1 LLTHSSLVFYR
12 AIGLCIFLAAI
23 AERILLGTL
32 FLSYLLTLLSLSAV
46 MANKAS
52 ILSMLPRAFLTIIF
66 YYEVVLLLGTQI
78 SMFRN
83 EIVGNL
89 IVVTPMIICGLAAFF
104 RISLSSGSRDYS
116 LGLFAGP
123 TIFLS
128 FVAFAY
134 MKFEGVLTWAMSG
147 DSRNHVYQMRA
158 VIDRG
163 GIILFNGYPALANG
177 FAALMGG
184 WRYDSG
190 SVGGGHLGSE
200 IHILGFASVT
210 TLVTCSVLAGLF
222 LIKEDGKRGAHI
234 AVAAALISLIPFS
247 QVFLTTYFT
256 EGFFPSSFSLAIVL
270 AVVFEINRSD
280 SGFVSRVLFSVMGS
294 LLTLLTFPLL
304 LPLLLPGF
312 FIAFL
317 LHFYSKVE
325 GNLWPNQYKNRNKA
339 TIIVFL
345 SIPVLMVELVSRI
358 PSVNAYLFRNLNVYG
373 RISPIDDWG
382 LWILTITAGLLFLI
396 ASQSAKLISS
406 MTFIIGVLS
415 IHFSM
420 VLNRILDASYYLQ
433 KFVWMATNIMI
444 LLNLIIAANLLLSV
458 TSSLKKLAIGF
469 MSLGIVAL
477 TSFPLLQDFPYKPNL
492 LTLATSPKHPSAQD
506 AQLIT
511 SINRIAPRSIFWQI
525 SPDFEATQVIDI
537 WITLGFDFDHGAF
550 TWGYNSDVFSL
561 TAVCS
566 FAEANQ
572 PAIIWVVTPEV
583 QSLVKSTCPA
593 ESLKIRV
600 IPS

>member
-1 LLTHSSLVFYR
+1 MLTHSSLVFYR

-23 AERILLGTL
+23 AEKILLGTL

-46 MANKAS
+46 MANKTS
-52 ILSMLPRAFLTIIF
+52 VLSMLPKAFLTIIF
-66 YYEVVLLLGTQI
+66 YYEVMLLLGIQTNLFK
-78 SMFRN
+78 SEMS
-83 EIVGNL
+83 GNL
-89 IVVTPMIICGLAAFF
+89 IVITPMIICGLAAFF
-104 RISLSSGSRDYS
+104 RISQSSGSRDYS
-116 LGLFAGP
+116 LGLFAGS
-123 TIFLS
+123 TVFLS

-147 DSRNHVYQMRA
+147 DSRNHIYQMRA

-163 GIILFNGYPALANG
+163 GIIHFNGYPALANG

-190 SVGGGHLGSE
+190 SVSTGHLGTE
-200 IHILGFASVT
+200 IHILGFASAT

-222 LIKEDGKRGAHI
+222 LKKEAGKNVAYI
-234 AVAAALISLIPFS
+234 AVAAAVISLIPFS
-247 QVFLTTYFT
+247 QVFLNTYFT
-256 EGFFPSSFSLAIVL
+256 EGFFPSSLSLAVVL
-270 AVVFEINRSD
+270 AVVFELTRSN
-280 SGFVSRVLFSVMGS
+280 SGFTSRILFSVMGS
-294 LLTLLTFPLL
+294 LLILLTFPLL

-317 LHFYSKVE
+317 LRFYS
-325 GNLWPNQYKNRNKA
+325 NIDSNCWPTQYKIKKKA
-339 TIIVFL
+339 SVLIFL
-345 SIPVLMVELVSRI
+345 SIPVLTVELVSRI
-358 PSVNAYLFRNLNVYG
+358 PSANTYLFRNLNVYG

-396 ASQSAKLISS
+396 ASHSTKLISS
-406 MTFIIGVLS
+406 ITFIIGVLS
-415 IHFSM
+415 IHFSV
-420 VLNRILDASYYLQ
+420 VLNRILDASYYLH
-433 KFVWMATNIMI
+433 KFVWMTTNIMI

-477 TSFPLLQDFPYKPNL
+477 TSFPLIQDFPFKPNL
-492 LTLATSPKHPSAQD
+492 LTLATSPKYPSAQD
-506 AQLIT
+506 AHLIT
-511 SINRIAPRSIFWQI
+511 TINRIAPRSIFWQI
-525 SPDFEATQVIDI
+525 SPDFETTQVIDI

-572 PAIIWVVTPEV
+572 PATIWVVTPEV
-583 QSLVKSTCPA
+583 QSLVKSMCTTKG
-593 ESLKIRV
+593 LTIRV